1 VLFNG
6 VPQRLPAEIQSEPLK
21 LGPGRGSFEFTYT
34 GITMISPDLVK
45 FRYKLSGFDA
55 DFVDA
60 GSRRSAFYTNL
71 PPGDYRFMVEARNSD
86 GLLCRAPAQIWIRL
100 LPHFYQTGWFACLC
114 VMASIVGCFEL
125 FRWRMRVM
133 EMRNA
138 ELEQI
143 VAART
148 EELKLAAQE
157 ALRASTAK
165 GEFLASMSHEIR
177 TPMNG
182 VIGMAGLLLDMDLP
196 SEAKEYSGIIR
207 NSGNALLNIIND
219 ILDFSKI
226 EAGRFDLECAPFRLD
241 HCIEEAF
248 DLFALKAAEKG
259 LDLAYLIEE
268 NVPLTVLGDVTR
280 VRQILVNL
288 IGNAIKFTK
297 EGEVAVFVSAAEGD
311 DGRFAF
317 HCRVRDT
324 GIGIPADRM
333 HRLFQSFSQVDTS
346 TTREYG
352 GTGLGLAISQR
363 LSELMGGR
371 TWVESEVGVGST
383 FQFVICADAAA
394 HDADPDAGN
403 FAELKGKRILIVDD
417 NATSRLILERQLARH
432 GALPTAVDSGAN
444 ALQLLASGSVWD
456 LALIDRHMPVM
467 DGIRLAEEVRQSS
480 RRDLRMILL
489 SSGPADPAE
498 LRRPLFIGFLSKPI
512 KRERL
517 LETVANAFSGRAGQL
532 REVNSEI
539 DGRLSE
545 RMPLRILLAED
556 NAVNQLLATRLL
568 QKMGYR
574 ADVAGNGLEVLEALK
589 QLRYDVIL
597 MDVQMPEMDGLET
610 TRRIRQQWTGEHSPR
625 IIAMTANAI
634 QGDREKCIAAGMDDY
649 VSKPIQIAILQTALE
664 RCGDAAQT
672 ELTTG

>member
-1 VLFNG
+1 
-6 VPQRLPAEIQSEPLK
+6 
-21 LGPGRGSFEFTYT
+21 
-34 GITMISPDLVK
+34 MISPNLVK
-45 FRYKLSGFDA
+45 FRYKLTGFDA
-55 DFVDA
+55 DLVNA

-100 LPHFYQTGWFACLC
+100 RPHFYQTVWFRCLS
-114 VMASIVGCFEL
+114 VMVGIAGCFGL
-125 FRWRMRVM
+125 FRWRMQVM

-138 ELEQI
+138 ELEQT

-148 EELKLAAQE
+148 AELKLAAQE
-157 ALRASTAK
+157 ALRASNTK

-182 VIGMAGLLLDMDLP
+182 VIGMAGLLLDMDLA
-196 SEAKEYSGIIR
+196 SEAKEYASIIR
-207 NSGNALLNIIND
+207 SSGNALLNIIND

-226 EAGRFDLECAPFRLD
+226 EAGRFDLECVPFRLD

-248 DLFALKAAEKG
+248 DLFALKAGEKG

-268 NVPLTVLGDVTR
+268 DVPLTVLGDVTR

-297 EGEVAVFVSAAEGD
+297 EGEVAVFVSAKEGD
-311 DGRFAF
+311 DGRFEF

-324 GIGIPADRM
+324 GIGIPANRM
-333 HRLFQSFSQVDTS
+333 DRLFQSFSQVDAS

-363 LSELMGGR
+363 LAELMGGR
-371 TWVESEVGVGST
+371 IWVESEVGVGST
-383 FQFVICADAAA
+383 FQFVIYAEAAA
-394 HDADPDAGN
+394 QDADPDAGN
-403 FAELKGKRILIVDD
+403 YAELRGKRILIVDD
-417 NATSRLILERQLARH
+417 NATSSLILERQLARQ
-432 GALPTAVDSGAN
+432 GALISAVDSGAK
-444 ALQLLASGSVWD
+444 ALQLLSGTAFD
-456 LALIDRHMPVM
+456 LALIDRQMPQM
-467 DGIRLAEEVRQSS
+467 DGIGLAEEVRQSS

-489 SSGPADPAE
+489 SSGPAEPAE
-498 LRRPLFIGFLSKPI
+498 LRPHLFTGFLSKPV
-512 KRERL
+512 KKERL
-517 LETVANAFSGRAGQL
+517 LETVAKAFTGRAGQL
-532 REVNSEI
+532 REANSEI
-539 DGRLSE
+539 DAHLSE
-545 RMPLRILLAED
+545 RLPLRILLAED

-589 QLRYDVIL
+589 RLRYDVIL

-610 TRRIRQQWTGEHSPR
+610 TRRIRQQWTREQAPR

-649 VSKPIQIAILQTALE
+649 VSKPIQITILQTALE
-664 RCGDAAQT
+664 RCCDAART
-672 ELTTG
+672 ELTIG